1 MVKYIHNLENNLNK
15 PPITPPLPIS
25 EYRIESVEG
34 AIAGETRYSNLINS
48 GENLGVNVLNHFRQ
62 ENQIEFNLPIP
73 TAKEIPYQ
81 YT

>member
-62 ENQIEFNLPIP
+62 ENQISS
-73 TAKEIPYQ
+73 
-81 YT
+81 